1 MSDDVLLRA
10 IGIHKDYEKA
20 KEVIKVLLGVD
31 LEVAPGEMVAIMGR
45 SGAGKSTLLHILG
58 GLEKP
63 DAGEVFWSGKSVFGM
78 GDGERTR
85 LRGRTIGFV
94 FQSHHLLPELTAL
107 ENVCMPLLVAHKPW
121 REILG
126 RARECLAAVDL
137 ADRAEHKPGELSGG
151 EQQRIAVARA
161 LALRPPLVL
170 ADEPSGNLDKPTA
183 LLLHQLL
190 QSICRQQGT
199 AFLIVTHNEELAAIS
214 DRQLVLA
221 AGALESRKPV

>member
-1 MSDDVLLRA
+1 MNDVLLRA
-10 IGIHKDYEKA
+10 IGIRKDFEKA

-31 LEVAPGEMVAIMGR
+31 LEVARGEMVAIMGR
-45 SGAGKSTLLHILG
+45 SGAGKSTFLHIMG

-63 DAGEVFWSGKSVFGM
+63 DAGEVFWSGKSVFAM

-85 LRGRTIGFV
+85 LRGNTIGFV

-121 REILG
+121 REVLS

-183 LLLHQLL
+183 LVV
-190 QSICRQQGT
+190 
-199 AFLIVTHNEELAAIS
+199 A
-214 DRQLVLA
+214 
-221 AGALESRKPV
+221 

>member
-190 QSICRQQGT
+190 QSICRQI
-199 AFLIVTHNEELAAIS
+199 LIPHSSKILLPNPLFVSQWEELIYNTS
-214 DRQLVLA
+214 N
-221 AGALESRKPV
+221 GAE